1 MLCGCGLMVG
11 GGAGRDECDSLGP
24 ACHIPYLLC
33 VVKMFVH
40 FVFGVQQFIRKELS
54 RQSYLIGKEF

>member
-1 MLCGCGLMVG
+1 MALGTGELINKWSLEMLCGCGLMEG

-33 VVKMFVH
+33 AVKMFVH
-40 FVFGVQQFIRKELS
+40 FVFRVQ
-54 RQSYLIGKEF
+54 